1 MTQSLS
7 SPPLLG
13 RVHELRAV
21 LTTLRVYSVLL
32 GSCWVCVGGFL
43 GVMAGV
49 LDSQWG
55 AGRRLLLSS
64 AARLVGA
71 VGSFHSQL
79 WRLGRAET
87 SGPAAQVVLPRGLL
101 VPCA

>member
-1 MTQSLS
+1 M
-7 SPPLLG
+7 
-13 RVHELRAV
+13 
-21 LTTLRVYSVLL
+21 
-32 GSCWVCVGGFL
+32 GGFL
-43 GVMAGV
+43 GVIAGV

-55 AGRRLLLSS
+55 AGRRLLLSG
-64 AARLVGA
+64 AARLVGT

-101 VPCA
+101 VPRA